1 MIVELLVIGNEILI
15 GKTQDTNSNY
25 MAKRITKYGHKI
37 RRITVVGDDLD
48 EISNAMN
55 DIINRKPDM
64 VISCGGLGPT
74 FDDMTLQGVGKALN
88 RELELNQHAYNSIK
102 KAYDAAFRQGVLKL
116 DGMTKERE
124 KMAYLPKGSTPLPN
138 QRGTAPGVKIKH
150 EFEEAEILIFCVPG
164 VPMEMKSMFKLVILP
179 ILKESKGKFMEKNFT
194 FSGIGESHIAPY
206 VTEIEEKYPNLWIK
220 THPRLGEFGA
230 EIEVS
235 ITAFNVEN
243 AEVLADKIIE
253 EIKKIV
259 INLKGK
265 IKED

>member
-15 GKTQDTNSNY
+15 GKTKDTNSNY

-37 RRITVVGDDLD
+37 RRITAVGDELED
-48 EISNAMN
+48 ISSAMKEA
-55 DIINRKPDM
+55 ISREPDM
-64 VISCGGLGPT
+64 IITCGGLGPT
-74 FDDMTLQGVGKALN
+74 FDDMTLQGIAQALN
-88 RELELNQHAYNSIK
+88 TELELNQHAYNSIK
-102 KAYDAAFRQGVLKL
+102 RSYEAAFRQGVLKL

-138 QRGTAPGVKIKH
+138 KRGTAPGVKIKLSK
-150 EFEEAEILIFCVPG
+150 ILIFCLPG
-164 VPMEMKSMFKLVILP
+164 VPMEMKSMFKIVVLP
-179 ILKESKGKFMEKNFT
+179 ILKEKKGKFMEKSFIFT
-194 FSGIGESHIAPY
+194 GIGESHIAPY
-206 VTEIEEKYPNLWIK
+206 VTEVEERYPKLWIK

-243 AEVLADKIIE
+243 AEELADIAIE
-253 EIKKIV
+253 KLKKVV

-265 IKED
+265 IKQN

>member
-1 MIVELLVIGNEILI
+1 MIVEILVIGNEILI

-37 RRITVVGDDLD
+37 RRITAVGDDLD
-48 EISNAMN
+48 EISNAMKE
-55 DIINRKPDM
+55 IINRKPDM
-64 VISCGGLGPT
+64 VITCGGLGPT
-74 FDDMTLQGVGKALN
+74 FDDMTLHGVGKALN

-102 KAYDAAFRQGVLKL
+102 KAYDAAFKQGVLKL
-116 DGMTKERE
+116 EGMTKERE

-138 QRGTAPGVKIKH
+138 LRGTAPGVKIKQK
-150 EFEEAEILIFCVPG
+150 FEESEIIIFCVPG
-164 VPMEMKSMFKLVILP
+164 VPMEMKSMFKIVLLP

-206 VTEIEEKYPNLWIK
+206 VTEIEEKYSNLWIK

-243 AEVLADKIIE
+243 AEVMADKIIE
-253 EIKKIV
+253 ELKKIV

-265 IKED
+265 IKQD